1 MFFGLSVYLMYFGWN
16 FHPSAYCLHMFVWNF
31 KNFPQS
37 SSVLVLDTENRK
49 FNFVV
54 KKNKIMINA
63 IKKLKEDRSK

>member
-1 MFFGLSVYLMYFGWN
+1 
-16 FHPSAYCLHMFVWNF
+16 MFVWNF